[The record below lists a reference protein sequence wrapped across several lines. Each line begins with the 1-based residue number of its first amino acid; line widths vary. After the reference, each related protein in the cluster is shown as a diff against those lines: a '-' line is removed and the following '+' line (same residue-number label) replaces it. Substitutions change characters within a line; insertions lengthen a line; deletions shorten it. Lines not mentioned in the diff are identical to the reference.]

1 MKTLTPLGP
10 WGDGEL
16 HSAAPACTDTRPRGL
31 SACRPPTPALACSWW
46 KPASFRWPLCGGSP
60 PRSSFPPGT
69 HHPAGVLTTG
79 KGTGPFPLIPKHCVS
94 LGCLPGMR
102 PREVLKLLVGKAH
115 KNPWEFRQEPR
126 EAPFGCHWREM
137 EELVEQGS
145 GETGWQSLSVRV
157 SEDVTAQHGGVRL
170 WS

>member
-1 MKTLTPLGP
+1 MKMLTLLGP

-16 HSAAPACTDTRPRGL
+16 HSAASACTDTRPRGL

-60 PRSSFPPGT
+60 PTVPSRQFHPPGT

-79 KGTGPFPLIPKHCVS
+79 KGTRPFPFIPKHCVS

-102 PREVLKLLVGKAH
+102 PRGFKTSCWDNPTRILGNSGKNLRKLRLVVTGEK
-115 KNPWEFRQEPR
+115 
-126 EAPFGCHWREM
+126 WRN
-137 EELVEQGS
+137 
-145 GETGWQSLSVRV
+145 W
-157 SEDVTAQHGGVRL
+157 
-170 WS
+170 